1 MKGDFILSV
10 PRDDITDAIENPSIK
25 RELYHAM
32 PWISDYCK
40 DRKLLERERLPVD
53 TERLIYYFEDVLR
66 DEGKDIHDFAQA
78 KLEMVDQYNVRV
90 RFMAYRYD

>member
-10 PRDDITDAIENPSIK
+10 PRDDITDMTESPSIK

-40 DRKLLERERLPVD
+40 DQKLLKRERLPIE
-53 TERLIYYFEDVLR
+53 TEQLIYYFEKVLKE
-66 DEGKDIHDFAQA
+66 EGEDIHSFAGA
-78 KLEMVDQYNVRV
+78 KLEKVDQYDVQI
-90 RFMAYRYD
+90 RFMAYRNE